1 MCLPSSKGLR
11 STVEMSFVRSAKS
24 SITFRPISECVI
36 CRPRK
41 RMLVNQRPFER
52 SFWIAASCAIAAAI
66 SAWAFA

>member
-36 CRPRK
+36 YRPRK
-41 RMLVNQRPFER
+41 RMVTLTLSPALKNFTAFFSLV
-52 SFWIAASCAIAAAI
+52 
-66 SAWAFA
+66 